1 MRTHCDF
8 VLSFWWLRGYLRFV
22 SSPVVDPEPS
32 NTPGIVTIATG
43 MPRPAKVIRRSEPD
57 RGRLVMLLCAGTAFI
72 CGSTLLFCG
81 QLHPASVN
89 FAATFVEGALWFAS
103 RRWAHQTKGMAH
115 TCLGLAL
122 LTTGYTAIVGQTQ
135 SMSIS
140 FFLAGMPLL
149 SGALLGRTTIFAWTT
164 LSIVAL
170 AIVEFVDFGVPGAVV
185 GNVVRFIFVGI
196 FILSATVTALLLD
209 KEATRR
215 IESLEVRETA
225 VRNLLMGL
233 AAKNRELSE
242 TRDAAL
248 EASRAK
254 GDFLAAMSHEI
265 RTPLNAVI
273 GMTGVLLDTRLSD
286 DQREFAATIR
296 SSGNTLLTLIN
307 DILDFSKIEAGKIE
321 LERDPFDIIECV
333 EDVLELVGV
342 AAAEK
347 SLPLC
352 YFVDSEVPAKIL
364 GDFGR
369 VRQVLLNLVSN
380 AVKFTER
387 GRVTVRVSITK
398 ASDKD
403 KVTLHLAVTDT
414 GIGITAAQLSRLF
427 EPFTQADASTTSKFG
442 GTGLG
447 LAICRRLATLMHGT
461 TWAESTYGE
470 GSTFHFTF
478 DAPVVEGA
486 LDVSAS
492 GQTVRVVMADRDS
505 RNALIGQLKRLGC
518 VGLGYGSLKELERI
532 ARSTTIEPNDIV
544 LVELEALA
552 AAELAFPFPVAAVVV
567 LMSPLA
573 HRKELR
579 IANVGRVVH
588 IMLPLRRQQLAEILA
603 GGAVGSPQAALT
615 PTPLTTKSQRL
626 RILIAEDNPV
636 NQRVAKL
643 LVERDGHRADVV
655 SNGAEAVREVQ
666 RREYDVVLMDMR
678 MPEMDGTTATLRI
691 HEVLPKERLPHIIA
705 LTANA
710 SAADRDKCLA
720 AGMNAFLAKP
730 ISANDLRHALAAVNA
745 NTMRLEWSDEIAVP
759 NDFDWRKLEELAM
772 LTGDDQETLRLIVRE
787 FLQSSRELLAAIK
800 EAIEKHDG
808 SALMRAAHTL
818 KGSSGQMGLSGVMEL
833 SKEIELFAIAGNFE
847 TARQRL
853 DSLELK
859 TQHAHEELE
868 KWLVSKTSGTDKP
881 AGNPNPRLPFRSTP
895 SEPV

>member
-1 MRTHCDF
+1 
-8 VLSFWWLRGYLRFV
+8 VA
-22 SSPVVDPEPS
+22 SPVVDPETS

-43 MPRPAKVIRRSEPD
+43 MPRPAKAIRRSEPD

-72 CGSTLLFCG
+72 CGTTLLFCG
-81 QLHPASVN
+81 HLQPASVN

-103 RRWAHQTKGMAH
+103 RRWVQRTKELAH

-122 LTTGYTAIVGQTQ
+122 LTTGYTSIVGQTQ
-135 SMSIS
+135 TMSIS

-149 SGALLGRTTIFAWTT
+149 SGALLGRTTIFAWTS
-164 LSIVAL
+164 LSLVTL
-170 AIVEFVDFGVPGAVV
+170 AIVEFVDFGVPGATV
-185 GNVVRFIFVGI
+185 GNTVRFVFVGI
-196 FILSATVTALLLD
+196 FVLSATVTALLLD
-209 KEATRR
+209 KEATHR

-273 GMTGVLLDTRLSD
+273 GMTGVLLDTRLNNE
-286 DQREFAATIR
+286 QREFAATIR

-387 GRVTVRVSITK
+387 GRVTVRVSVTRT
-398 ASDKD
+398 SDKD

-414 GIGITAAQLSRLF
+414 GIGITASQLSRLF

-492 GQTVRVVMADRDS
+492 GQTVRVVMADRES

-518 VGLGYGSLKELERI
+518 IGLGYGSLKELERI

-544 LVELEALA
+544 LVELEALGA
-552 AAELAFPFPVAAVVV
+552 TGELAFPFPVAAVVV

-579 IANVGRVVH
+579 IANAGRVVH

-603 GGAVGSPQAALT
+603 GGAVGAPQTVLT

-691 HEVLPKERLPHIIA
+691 HEVLPKERRPHIIA

-730 ISANDLRHALAAVNA
+730 ISAIDLRHALAAVNA

-759 NDFDWRKLEELAM
+759 NDLDWRKLEELAT
-772 LTGDDQETLRLIVRE
+772 LTGGDLETLRLIVQE
-787 FLQSSRELLAAIK
+787 FLQSCRELLAAIK
-800 EAIEKHDG
+800 EAVEKRDG
-808 SALMRAAHTL
+808 GALIHAAHTL
-818 KGSSGQMGLSGVMEL
+818 KGSSGQVGALGLMEL
-833 SKEIELFAIAGNFE
+833 GKELERLGKAADFDSAS
-847 TARQRL
+847 QHL
-853 DSLELK
+853 DSLGLK
-859 TQHAHEELE
+859 TQHAREELE
-868 KWLVSKTSGTDKP
+868 KWLASKTSGTEKP
-881 AGNPNPRLPFRSTP
+881 EMHLNPRVPSRNTP
-895 SEPV
+895 SEPA